1 MICQFEMTTTAM
13 LIQFV
18 SKYLDRLTNEINN
31 SDAESLRQQI
41 KHLSFMVS
49 IGINRTLE
57 DVELLIENQRT
68 IMDDIDCGFIT
79 WKNVSYFND
88 WELKVLKML
97 NKVEKVENI
106 ENVKIEPDY
115 EGYEDYPG
123 WMDGGKEDQKR
134 RTLSLFLWWRK
145 LKKGLKEKGE
155 ES

>member
-1 MICQFEMTTTAM
+1 MG
-13 LIQFV
+13 
-18 SKYLDRLTNEINN
+18 
-31 SDAESLRQQI
+31 ESLRQQI

-106 ENVKIEPDY
+106 ENIKIEPDY
-115 EGYEDYPG
+115 EGYEDYAG
-123 WMDGGKEDQKR
+123 WMDEGKMDQKSDHEYDSDDGDPVLISLVKKTKE
-134 RTLSLFLWWRK
+134 RT
-145 LKKGLKEKGE
+145 KEKYIKKA
-155 ES
+155 

>member
-1 MICQFEMTTTAM
+1 MGK
-13 LIQFV
+13 FV
-18 SKYLDRLTNEINN
+18 SKYLDKLTNENMLNN

-79 WKNVSYFND
+79 WKNYSYFND

-97 NKVEKVENI
+97 NKVENV
-106 ENVKIEPDY
+106 ENVKIEP
-115 EGYEDYPG
+115 EEEDFAEDIAG
-123 WMDGGKEDQKR
+123 LMDGGKMDKI
-134 RTLSLFLWWRK
+134 SD
-145 LKKGLKEKGE
+145 
-155 ES
+155 